1 MKAVLTRNQW
11 YHCIVELSKD
21 DTLPEALD
29 TIRNELDESTH
40 DQMDANVSI
49 VMSKEELATVA
60 RCVGGRVGELL
71 NGQIGNHQKTEGT

>member
-11 YHCIVELSKD
+11 YRCIVELSKD

-60 RCVGGRVGELL
+60 RCVGGHVGVLL
-71 NGQIGNHQKTEGT
+71 NGQSRNDQRPDGA

>member
-29 TIRNELDESTH
+29 TIRNELNESTH

-71 NGQIGNHQKTEGT
+71 NGQIGDHQTTEGV

>member
-1 MKAVLTRNQW
+1 MNAVLTRNQW

-29 TIRNELDESTH
+29 TIRGELNDSTH

-71 NGQIGNHQKTEGT
+71 NGQFGDHQRTEGV